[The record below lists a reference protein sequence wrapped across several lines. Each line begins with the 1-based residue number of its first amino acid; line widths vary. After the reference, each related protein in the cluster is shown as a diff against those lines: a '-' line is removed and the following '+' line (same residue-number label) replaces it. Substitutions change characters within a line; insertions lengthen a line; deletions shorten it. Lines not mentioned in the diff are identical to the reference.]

1 MDVPGN
7 KLNIFTKQSINEKN
21 NKKSCFWDR
30 HIYLVEGRTQN
41 EHKKIYQDLILSVE
55 GPLIRIIEC
64 FTKSDKQKRYKLQH
78 FDESIFIQRFECYCT
93 HCQETALN

>member
-1 MDVPGN
+1 MYLEI
-7 KLNIFTKQSINEKN
+7 KHIFTKQSINEKN

-64 FTKSDKQKRYKLQH
+64 FTKSDKQKRYKW
-78 FDESIFIQRFECYCT
+78 EKITTIFIQ
-93 HCQETALN
+93 QL